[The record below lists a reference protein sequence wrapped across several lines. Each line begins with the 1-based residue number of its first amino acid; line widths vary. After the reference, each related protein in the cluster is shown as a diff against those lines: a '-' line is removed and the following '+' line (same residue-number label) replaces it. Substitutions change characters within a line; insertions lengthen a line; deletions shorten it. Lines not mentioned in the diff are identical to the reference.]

1 VLLGKKMLDLPL
13 DRLPE
18 TRREYTA
25 NFHIANAELNGALF
39 ELAGLLEKRGY
50 KAFPVPYKEMPGWNL
65 EKRPALL
72 LMAMRYLATSNRMR
86 DRVQETLF
94 ENLSYRHM
102 AVEAG
107 LGEIGVNN
115 LLLTPEYGPR
125 VRFVALVTDA
135 PLEPGSPL
143 ERRLCRPDRCGAAC
157 VRSCPAGALSEDG
170 RPTDKGACLKYYVKL
185 GIPGMSGVRCGLCV
199 AKCPANRAGFLD

>member
-1 VLLGKKMLDLPL
+1 
-13 DRLPE
+13 
-18 TRREYTA
+18 
-25 NFHIANAELNGALF
+25 
-39 ELAGLLEKRGY
+39 
-50 KAFPVPYKEMPGWNL
+50 
-65 EKRPALL
+65 
-72 LMAMRYLATSNRMR
+72 
-86 DRVQETLF
+86 
-94 ENLSYRHM
+94 M

-115 LLLTPEYGPR
+115 LVLTPEYGPR